1 MHTIFALKPLVTSV
15 DNLKKSLAGVRNS
28 RANSGMAV
36 FSTEMPSLE
45 ARIELDLKCFLDR
58 QRQHADGMSGEAEA
72 KACRDS
78 SRDQSGC

>member
-15 DNLKKSLAGVRNS
+15 DNLKESLAGVRNS

-45 ARIELDLKCFLDR
+45 ARIELD
-58 QRQHADGMSGEAEA
+58 
-72 KACRDS
+72 S
-78 SRDQSGC
+78 SAF